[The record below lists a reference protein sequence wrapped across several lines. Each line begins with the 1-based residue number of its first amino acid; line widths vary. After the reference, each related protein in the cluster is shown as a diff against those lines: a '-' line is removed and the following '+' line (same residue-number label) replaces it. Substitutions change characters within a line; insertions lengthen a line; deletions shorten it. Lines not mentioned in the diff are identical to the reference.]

1 METTILFTPNTDGMI
16 TGSAFIITDEDGGKA
31 RSMNLSGLAAYAPRI
46 ATNPNSIEQTLEMN
60 EERQL
65 LLLLKTRWKHTGLV
79 TQGPP
84 EWVKSFSLGQV
95 FASNT
100 SLHWQGRSRLESGCP
115 FPCSVEVL
123 LFRLFPI
130 DSNDPVGPS
139 HQWRDISKDGE
150 HLSELSDSDDGNH
163 KITLPFAMEF
173 YGEKFETK
181 FVNANGFVT
190 FSEASEE
197 YGHFPLPSA
206 MMPSN
211 LVAAFATDLNPGR
224 GGDIYVSSENDQVI
238 VQYTQVKDF
247 AGLGEYTFQ
256 ISLNRNGVIRF
267 HYENMDGATNRSTTG
282 IQNASQDLGLLV
294 AYNNEQ
300 ITSGTTVRM
309 ATSPKWL
316 HTSKVA
322 GSLEAGNSEEVKL
335 TLKAGKILEQIWSGD

>member
-1 METTILFTPNTDGMI
+1 
-16 TGSAFIITDEDGGKA
+16 
-31 RSMNLSGLAAYAPRI
+31 
-46 ATNPNSIEQTLEMN
+46 
-60 EERQL
+60 
-65 LLLLKTRWKHTGLV
+65 
-79 TQGPP
+79 
-84 EWVKSFSLGQV
+84 
-95 FASNT
+95 
-100 SLHWQGRSRLESGCP
+100 
-115 FPCSVEVL
+115 
-123 LFRLFPI
+123 
-130 DSNDPVGPS
+130 
-139 HQWRDISKDGE
+139 
-150 HLSELSDSDDGNH
+150 
-163 KITLPFAMEF
+163 
-173 YGEKFETK
+173 
-181 FVNANGFVT
+181 VT

-300 ITSGTTVRM
+300 ITSGTTVRIS
-309 ATSPKWL
+309 TSPKWL

-335 TLKAGKILEQIWSGD
+335 TLKAGKILAGKYGAEIEIQSNDPFHSKVVLPVTITIEESRKLVASATELNFGEVEVGTSKSMTVDLSNDGNAPVTISSITIPDSQFSSNADASTRSKGRNRR